1 MSIDFT
7 QPLALALLLV
17 LPAFWLI
24 DRASR
29 THLPRRRRRLVLWVR
44 LVVVTLVVLAL
55 AGPRMIGQADQQA
68 VAFLVDVS
76 DSVTPEMRARQLQ
89 WLRDAMN
96 GMAER
101 DQAMIVAFGD
111 QAVIER
117 PLSSSREVSP
127 IASVVGGGKTDLS
140 AGIRVA
146 LASLPSTMARKLVV
160 LSDGSENAGR
170 AVDQARVA
178 GAAKVP
184 IHVVPLV
191 QQPGPEVLVRQL
203 ETPAFVREGESFS
216 ATVTID
222 ANRDTAAQVHLFAD
236 VKLLGSQNVDL
247 TQGANSI
254 VLPKQLLRSVFHLF

>member
-96 GMAER
+96 GMR
-101 DQAMIVAFGD
+101 SSCR
-111 QAVIER
+111 R
-117 PLSSSREVSP
+117 P
-127 IASVVGGGKTDLS
+127 
-140 AGIRVA
+140 
-146 LASLPSTMARKLVV
+146 MA
-160 LSDGSENAGR
+160 
-170 AVDQARVA
+170 
-178 GAAKVP
+178 
-184 IHVVPLV
+184 
-191 QQPGPEVLVRQL
+191 
-203 ETPAFVREGESFS
+203 
-216 ATVTID
+216 
-222 ANRDTAAQVHLFAD
+222 
-236 VKLLGSQNVDL
+236 
-247 TQGANSI
+247 
-254 VLPKQLLRSVFHLF
+254 